1 MTVTFL
7 QTSIAHNQHDSRGVK
22 TMPKDNRNTI
32 EVLKAELEF
41 VKKGGYETFARDPW
55 RAKLA
60 LEDSP
65 TCMNCDHKK
74 NPGPCSE
81 CLLMEFVPANKRGEK
96 VPCRHIPLTS
106 YGDTLL
112 HLYQGATEQE
122 IDETLTRWLQET
134 IAKLELNETA
144 TEQPSEL
151 H

>member
-1 MTVTFL
+1 M
-7 QTSIAHNQHDSRGVK
+7 SA
-22 TMPKDNRNTI
+22 DNRNTI

-41 VKKGGYETFARDPW
+41 VKKGGYASSMRDPW

-65 TCMNCDHKK
+65 TCMNRDHKK
-74 NPGPCSE
+74 NPEPCSE
-81 CLLMEFVPANKRGEK
+81 CLLMQFVPANKRGEK

-112 HLYQGATEQE
+112 HMYQGATEQE
-122 IDETLTRWLQET
+122 IDETLTLWLQET
-134 IAKLELNETA
+134 IAKLELNGNAGKT
-144 TEQPSEL
+144 PLEL

>member
-1 MTVTFL
+1 
-7 QTSIAHNQHDSRGVK
+7 
-22 TMPKDNRNTI
+22 MPMDNRNTI

-41 VKKGGYETFARDPW
+41 IKKGGYSTSLHDPW

-74 NPGPCSE
+74 NPAPCSE
-81 CLLMEFVPANKRGEK
+81 CLLMEFVRANKRGEK

-106 YGDTLL
+106 DGDTLL
-112 HLYQGATEQE
+112 HLYHGATERE
-122 IDETLTRWLQET
+122 IDETLALWLQET
-134 IAKLELNETA
+134 VSRLESKDNSAL
-144 TEQPSEL
+144 QPSKP

>member
-1 MTVTFL
+1 ML
-7 QTSIAHNQHDSRGVK
+7 AG
-22 TMPKDNRNTI
+22 NRNTI

-41 VKKGGYETFARDPW
+41 VKKGGYASFLRDPW
-55 RAKLA
+55 RVKLA

-65 TCMNCDHKK
+65 TCMNCDRK
-74 NPGPCSE
+74 NNPKPCSE
-81 CLLMEFVPANKRGEK
+81 CLLMQFVPTNKRGEK

-106 YGDTLL
+106 HGDTLL

-134 IAKLELNETA
+134 IAKLELNENESKPLA
-144 TEQPSEL
+144 EL

>member
-1 MTVTFL
+1 
-7 QTSIAHNQHDSRGVK
+7 
-22 TMPKDNRNTI
+22 MPKDNRNTI
-32 EVLKAELEF
+32 EVLKAELKF
-41 VKKGGYETFARDPW
+41 VKKGGYASSMRDPW

-74 NPGPCSE
+74 NPEPCRE
-81 CLLMEFVPANKRGEK
+81 CLLMQFVPANKRGEK

-112 HLYQGATEQE
+112 HLYRGATEEE
-122 IDETLTRWLQET
+122 IDEALTRWLQET
-134 IAKLELNETA
+134 IAKLELNGN
-144 TEQPSEL
+144 PGKPPWEL